1 MVIKV
6 MEYSDTIFAHDI
18 DYQVYI
24 KPNPTIM
31 RIKFFLKKNCCFF
44 NQKIKIVLFS
54 KVQIRLHLNFLGD
67 FFSKFLF
74 LFYIGI
80 YV

>member
-31 RIKFFLKKNCCFF
+31 GIKFFFEKNIVDFSTKKSKLFCFLKCKF
-44 NQKIKIVLFS
+44 NKT
-54 KVQIRLHLNFLGD
+54 
-67 FFSKFLF
+67 
-74 LFYIGI
+74 
-80 YV
+80 